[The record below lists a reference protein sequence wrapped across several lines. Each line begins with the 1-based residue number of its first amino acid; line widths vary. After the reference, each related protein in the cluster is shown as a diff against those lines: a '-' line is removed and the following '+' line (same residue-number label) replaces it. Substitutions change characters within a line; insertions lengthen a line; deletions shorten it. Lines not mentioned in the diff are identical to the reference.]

1 MLGIGTKKTLQQLC
15 VIRLS
20 DSGGIRTH
28 DPQLRRLLLYPAELR
43 NHPLS
48 KCNKL
53 RETAFVTFSG
63 AKVNKIYRT
72 TKFLSPIIEILPVSG
87 VVHRK
92 KENPQVLLFLLSWH
106 CAWLLFRRY
115 RPLYQRS
122 RDYRSRYAHEDGN

>member
-1 MLGIGTKKTLQQLC
+1 MIFCVTRLGIGTKKTLQQLC

-48 KCNKL
+48 KCNTL
-53 RETAFVTFSG
+53 RETAFVTFCG

-72 TKFLSPIIEILPVSG
+72 TKFFIDLNPNIARKWGSK
-87 VVHRK
+87 RK
-92 KENPQVLLFLLSWH
+92 KGEPRFSFFYHYATVFRTVISSVSTIVL
-106 CAWLLFRRY
+106 AQ
-115 RPLYQRS
+115 P
-122 RDYRSRYAHEDGN
+122 